1 MFNKEES
8 FFDLTTLGDNFLMF
22 KQQKE
27 DSFDI
32 NLFSENNQSIDD
44 DSIYPN
50 EQIDIQETIDDTPIE
65 DKKEDKKII
74 EKEEEPKA
82 IEKEEEPKAI
92 EKEVIANDDS
102 DSIPCQNNEL
112 KFRTK
117 KRKRNST
124 EKLPKGRKKAGNFL
138 IDDLIPFHSS
148 NRKDNKKSKIMIL
161 FRNFTIKLLN
171 EYIQVEG
178 NKKKKFRPI
187 SYSIKKNI
195 GIADTYKLFKEK
207 NVIDLINKDISE
219 KITHYK
225 HTNFQIYT
233 SLKNRP
239 TLFGMKIENF
249 YTNFFLGN
257 PETIRKSYNLPKKKG
272 GCEFFKE
279 TIQRMRNELEIEEK
293 MINSLEPDFLNLLE
307 PYFQNDK
314 EELID
319 KKEAKINFSQI
330 IESKIGNVEIDK
342 KRFESLINK
351 IITIIYNYKAIMI
364 SNNIDVSNEYICNL
378 YKEKFPNEKERQSA
392 YIDFLK
398 QEGKNFIND
407 YEKKYYKK
415 FINKTEK

>member
-27 DSFDI
+27 DFFDI

-82 IEKEEEPKAI
+82 IEKEL
-92 EKEVIANDDS
+92 VSNDDS
-102 DSIPCQNNEL
+102 DSIPCCQNNEL

-171 EYIQVEG
+171 EYIKVEG
-178 NKKKKFRPI
+178 NNKKKFRPI

-233 SLKNRP
+233 SLKNKP
-239 TLFGMKIENF
+239 TLFEMKIEDF
-249 YTNFFLGN
+249 YTNFFLGD
-257 PETIRKSYNLPKKKG
+257 PEKIRKQYNLQKKG
-272 GCEFFKE
+272 KCEFFKE
-279 TIQRMRNELEIEEK
+279 TIQRMKNELEIEEK

-307 PYFQNDK
+307 PYFIKDK
-314 EELID
+314 EDD
-319 KKEAKINFSQI
+319 KKEAKIIFSKI

-351 IITIIYNYKAIMI
+351 IITIINNYKAIMI

-378 YKEKFPNEKERQSA
+378 YKEKFPKEKERQDA

-398 QEGKNFIND
+398 QEGKNFIKD